1 MLDVFRGRLS
11 HEDSSLDPGKT
22 LRPFD
27 PNQMRKCP
35 LFSVSLFTKYILSYH
50 LYSLYKARGF
60 SDPAVAKQRI
70 NEAIEQIAEK
80 RGISMAQVALAW
92 SLSKEYITAPIV
104 GTTSLDKLKDL
115 LGKFCLFETVD
126 TRGRGWVGLGC

>member
-1 MLDVFRGRLS
+1 MLICWVDVRCWMYSLVSSRTRIPHSTLERLCHTS
-11 HEDSSLDPGKT
+11 NPIRRVSSLSFS
-22 LRPFD
+22 LSLS
-27 PNQMRKCP
+27 
-35 LFSVSLFTKYILSYH
+35 LFSEYILSRD

-60 SDPAVAKQRI
+60 ADPAVAKQRI

-115 LGKFCLFETVD
+115 LGKFCFV
-126 TRGRGWVGLGC
+126 

>member
-1 MLDVFRGRLS
+1 MQGRFVS
-11 HEDSSLDPGKT
+11 
-22 LRPFD
+22 
-27 PNQMRKCP
+27 NNVIAIAIP
-35 LFSVSLFTKYILSYH
+35 LFLPKQSDA
-50 LYSLYKARGF
+50 LYKARGF

-115 LGKFCLFETVD
+115 LGAINLKLTQEEKKAIEEHYVPQDVT
-126 TRGRGWVGLGC
+126 GHQ